1 MYKNIRE
8 KGGRMNKLKDL
19 LYILIVNGLIIFFI
33 LTLAVNVIENL
44 NPIYKAIIDMALGIA
59 TYFICKDI
67 TKILIKEV
75 KECTIKSKKRN

>member
-1 MYKNIRE
+1 
-8 KGGRMNKLKDL
+8 MNKLKDL

-33 LTLAVNVIENL
+33 LTLAVNIIERL
-44 NPIYKAIIDMALGIA
+44 NPISKAIADMTLGII

-67 TKILIKEV
+67 TKILVKEV